1 MILHDGSEK
10 NSRGF
15 IELSNSLV
23 TPRSEMYSC
32 TDGYWLKVCLP
43 PRLHSHE
50 VNCFSSL
57 VVRRRLI
64 SKGTYLFRTDDT
76 SQYLY
81 AVLSGS
87 FKSCLLGDGKDEQVL
102 QFFFAGDHI
111 GLSGFDNGTFTC
123 SAVAL
128 EDSQVCE
135 LPYKKLDRLCLE
147 SLAIVQWL
155 HGIAARELSYN
166 QKMLLL
172 LGKKSAKQRV
182 AYFFLVLSERFKQQG
197 LSGYEFRLSM
207 PRKDIANHLGLAIE
221 TVSRVLTKLH
231 NETIIDVNG
240 KGIVVKDKR
249 ALQALSMG

>member
-1 MILHDGSEK
+1 M
-10 NSRGF
+10 
-15 IELSNSLV
+15 SNSLV
-23 TPRSEMYSC
+23 ASRSEMYSC

-43 PRLHSHE
+43 PSLHSHE
-50 VNCFSSL
+50 VNGFRSL

-64 SKGTYLFRTDDT
+64 PKGTYLFRTNDT
-76 SQYLY
+76 SKYLY

-87 FKSCLLGDGKDEQVL
+87 FKTCLLADGKDEQVL
-102 QFFFAGDHI
+102 QFFFPGDHI
-111 GLSGFDNGTFTC
+111 GLDGFDNRKFSC

-135 LPYKKLDRLCLE
+135 LPYEKLDRLCLE
-147 SLAIVQWL
+147 SFAIVQWL
-155 HGIAARELSYN
+155 HSIAAKELSYN

-172 LGKKSAKQRV
+172 LGKKNAKQRV
-182 AYFFLVLSERFKQQG
+182 AYFFLALSERFKQQG

-231 NETIIDVNG
+231 NETIINVNG

-249 ALQALSMG
+249 ALQALSIG